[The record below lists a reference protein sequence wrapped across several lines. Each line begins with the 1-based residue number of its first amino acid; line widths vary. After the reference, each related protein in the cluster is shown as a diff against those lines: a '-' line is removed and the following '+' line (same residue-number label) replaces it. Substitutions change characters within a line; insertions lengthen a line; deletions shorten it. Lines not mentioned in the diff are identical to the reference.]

1 MLRSLG
7 LSHYLECHDRSMI
20 MDYKNFTDEQLD
32 EARQAIL
39 VEQERRANLAQIP
52 ATIQELATKYTEGG
66 GDREELIKAVGDSE
80 Q

>member
-1 MLRSLG
+1 
-7 LSHYLECHDRSMI
+7 
-20 MDYKNFTDEQLD
+20 MDYKTLTDEQLD

-39 VEQERRANLAQIP
+39 IEQERRANLEQIP

-66 GDREELIKAVGDSE
+66 GDRDELIKAVGEHE